1 MTADRLTSGNSATTT
16 PTASQVV
23 EEIVGFLTL
32 DVRLQPIARQNVLQ
46 FVYLELRRE
55 HSKRED
61 QPETGLHI
69 GKVVRRQPAGTLY
82 EPSLVEAACLRHDK
96 D

>member
-1 MTADRLTSGNSATTT
+1 MAATVHFPVRRFHGLPCHGVTGLT
-16 PTASQVV
+16 Q
-23 EEIVGFLTL
+23 
-32 DVRLQPIARQNVLQ
+32 R
-46 FVYLELRRE
+46 
-55 HSKRED
+55 KD

-82 EPSLVEAACLRHDK
+82 EPSLTEAACLRHDK

>member
-1 MTADRLTSGNSATTT
+1 MAATVHFPVRRFHGLPCHGVTVLTGPKMAATGALPHAPFPWSSVSRSDRAD
-16 PTASQVV
+16 SQ
-23 EEIVGFLTL
+23 
-32 DVRLQPIARQNVLQ
+32 R
-46 FVYLELRRE
+46 
-55 HSKRED
+55 KD

-82 EPSLVEAACLRHDK
+82 EPSLIEAACLRHDK